1 VDGGAATPLH
11 EVSRSGTQIAA
22 RLGAQR
28 LQARVFNGAARVHLW
43 TPTEHLELAL
53 DDPRTQ
59 QFESSAASGGL
70 TTPLPGVVVSVP
82 VKVGDEVQAGAVVM
96 LIEAMKMEHA
106 ITAPH
111 AGAVTA
117 IHFAP
122 GERVSEGSQL
132 LEIAPRA

>member
-1 VDGGAATPLH
+1 VH
-11 EVSRSGTQIAA
+11 A
-22 RLGAQR
+22 RLFSA
-28 LQARVFNGAARVHLW
+28 AARVHLW
-43 TPTEHLELAL
+43 TPTEHVELVL
-53 DDPRTQ
+53 DDPRAQ
-59 QFESSAASGGL
+59 QFEASAATGGL

-82 VKVGDEVQAGAVVM
+82 VKVGDAVEAGAVVM

-117 IHFAP
+117 IHFAA
-122 GERVSEGSQL
+122 GERVAEGSQL